1 MNNKKLFIAST
12 LTAMLFALNGC
23 GGESANVLP
32 EKNDSSTES
41 GSCTAGATGCIEFAL
56 DYPIDGLNFYCGT
69 DTENDYITVFDLNN
83 GYAKGACKAGE
94 NITFY
99 LNGAEKHKIELGRFS
114 LDKIGN
120 VSTESQVPRLSIM
133 DIAEGIRSTG
143 SNSAVTISTQEIAI
157 RLIQII
163 QTIGLNVNPPQ
174 SSPSLNSATDLQPI
188 VINDSVRTNLDKI
201 LKNISVDQFK
211 NTTDSEFQTLLA
223 EWIDISQVERDD
235 AIKVLDKLSI
245 ITNAA
250 VYQPEFSLFST
261 SDLLNSYLS
270 GSEGFVGCEIGKEC
284 KSSNTNVEHVFG
296 HFMLMTDRQ
305 GRTFGSGL
313 QWRGTPQNSSDPTKG
328 FETLGGLNAQLIRQV
343 APIQMTAP
351 AQKTWISPS
360 TKSIP
365 ATPGFIFKT
374 DETEQQTLTI
384 NQGRLY
390 NDYMIA
396 GTERFY
402 KLLTNKKSDYTLT
415 DTEKKE
421 LGLWK
426 QSKTQVQGGT
436 SQLMDTFAGSLDL
449 YKIFPISYLDS
460 RIFKSQETVKTGE
473 NYLFPLYGQL
483 DFTFTDSQVLAESI
497 PVVIDENGDIRTN
510 YKPASAAS
518 ECDVDFNPETLVS
531 TYGSQTVE
539 QFPIGTV
546 SRAFVGGSTPQT
558 TDNSISLRMILGNKK
573 FGNLDG
579 ALIGMNTTI
588 QASTSTTDAIV
599 VGGALLKLDTLLR
612 AAANS
617 TPSSDAV
624 PLIDSAG
631 KTVRWANSFA
641 SFNKV
646 YSTQKPDDTNAKDI
660 AKRAGGEVKF
670 KLASCYR
677 IKQK

>member
-1 MNNKKLFIAST
+1 MKRNKKILAFT
-12 LTAMLFALNGC
+12 LTVLALALTGC
-23 GGESANVLP
+23 GGESANVIP

-41 GSCTAGATGCIEFAL
+41 GSCTAGATGCLEFAL
-56 DYPIDGLNFYCGT
+56 DYPIGGLNFYCGT
-69 DTENDYITVFDLNN
+69 DAENDYITVFDLNN

-99 LNGAEKHKIELGRFS
+99 INGADNHKIELGRFS

-120 VSTESQVPRLSIM
+120 VSTEAQVPRLSIM
-133 DIAEGIRSTG
+133 DIAEGIRTTG
-143 SNSAVTISTQEIAI
+143 ANSASTLSTEEIAI

-163 QTIGLNVNPPQ
+163 QSIGMNINPPQ
-174 SSPSLNSATDLQPI
+174 SSPALNSATDLQPI
-188 VINDSVRTNLDKI
+188 IINDSVRTNLDKI

-211 NTTDSEFQTLLA
+211 NTTDSEFQDLLA
-223 EWIDISQVERDD
+223 AWIDLSKVPRAD
-235 AIKVLDKLSI
+235 AEKVLNKLSI

-270 GSEGFVGCEIGKEC
+270 GSQGLVGCEVGKEC
-284 KSSNTNVEHVFG
+284 KASNTNVSHLFG

-313 QWRGTPQNSSDPTKG
+313 QWRGVPVNTSDSTLG

-351 AQKTWISPS
+351 AQKTWISPL

-365 ATPGFIFKT
+365 STPGFSFKT
-374 DETEQQTLTI
+374 HETEPQTLTI

-396 GTERFY
+396 GTEQFY
-402 KLLTNKKSDYTLT
+402 KLLTAKKTDYTLT
-415 DTEKKE
+415 DAEKKE

-426 QSKTQVQGGT
+426 QNKVATPQPVET
-436 SQLMDTFAGSLDL
+436 YAGSLDL

-460 RIFKSQETVKTGE
+460 RVFKSQESVKAGD
-473 NYLFPLYGQL
+473 NYIFPIYGQL
-483 DFTFTDSQVLAESI
+483 DFTFTDNQLPAQSVPI
-497 PVVIDENGDIRTN
+497 VIDENGDIRTN
-510 YKPASAAS
+510 YTPDSAPS
-518 ECDVDFNPETLVS
+518 ECNVDFNQETLLS
-531 TYGSQTVE
+531 TYGTETVE
-539 QFPIGTV
+539 QYPIGTL

-558 TDNSISLRMILGNKK
+558 TDNSISLRIILGNAK
-573 FGNLDG
+573 FENLDG
-579 ALIGMNTTI
+579 TLIGMNTTI

-599 VGGALLKLDTLLR
+599 VGGALLKLDNLLK
-612 AAANS
+612 AAANT
-617 TPSSDAV
+617 TPSTDSV

-646 YSTQKPDDTNAKDI
+646 YSTQKPDDLNSKEI

-670 KLASCYR
+670 KLASCYS
-677 IKQK
+677 IKKK